1 MQARQKKLERMSTM
15 PNIKVT
21 AEGSSTPGGS
31 RKTGKSTLFTLT
43 ESRDGI
49 RPSASG
55 PAAFEVF
62 EQLLAAPPSAH
73 LLQATSPVDGVRA
86 GPADGEGLGRKRI
99 SSDSEI
105 IRLAK
110 ELPEV
115 GKRWARDIAGNAA
128 RVAQVRTNW
137 DKDSAGS
144 AVANVS
150 KKVSKGSRIET
161 ELSPLNS
168 SQEVT
173 PSNTSQ
179 ITVVLT
185 NFEQEIAEEESEA
198 TNLICRPSD
207 SEHQAVESFEML
219 STNLKNWDK
228 DVVQKYKHSLGD
240 DSTKEIKVTQM
251 SGIWGTND
259 VNEDKHLLMNCD
271 KDTTAKSSRP
281 CDFRMLLD
289 EDVTASDS
297 AIVDHC
303 ARSSRY
309 SFGAEESSSS
319 VNNGSSIDAS

>member
-1 MQARQKKLERMSTM
+1 MSTM

-21 AEGSSTPGGS
+21 AEASSSPGGS

-105 IRLAK
+105 IRLAR

-144 AVANVS
+144 AAATKVS
-150 KKVSKGSRIET
+150 KNVSKGSRIET

-168 SQEVT
+168 SQEMT
-173 PSNTSQ
+173 HPSNISQ

-219 STNLKNWDK
+219 STNFTNWDK
-228 DVVQKYKHSLGD
+228 DVVQKYKHSVGD
-240 DSTKEIKVTQM
+240 NSAEEIKVTQL

-271 KDTTAKSSRP
+271 NDTTAKSSRAS
-281 CDFRMLLD
+281 DFRRPTLLD

-297 AIVDHC
+297 AIADHC
-303 ARSSRY
+303 ARSSNY

-319 VNNGSSIDAS
+319 VNDGSSIDTS